1 MDDFSICFSDPMTI
15 DMDLFSMWTNGH
27 TRQEASKR
35 FASLVPTSVT
45 DIPFNLLQLEVAEQ
59 YTLFN
64 YLERFLQSPPLL
76 NSPITSSISP
86 EQKES
91 LLEHYYAFNKDVMRE
106 ILGKKMSAKLRKDME
121 DVSEKTGVALHS
133 CRRQFDNVKNILKTL
148 EDVEDSLLNVL
159 KNQFHFSEALVEKY
173 YPLVFVFL
181 ERFEIT
187 KKKLNYLNFDDLMI
201 CADHILGRWTS
212 GGEGTP
218 QYKNADPDEIDRNFV
233 QDLRDL
239 RNTITEREFQDIHKG
254 YMATRLEKKVT
265 TLHFKKSVDSN
276 FRSISRN
283 LFQLGGSLTH
293 SKDLRDFFIDCVE
306 KLIEL
311 MKQLDW
317 SRKEMELFLT
327 MLLESWSDFNT
338 NTTEYNYRQFVKQY
352 DAIFSRYMEVMHK
365 CLMQMYK

>member
-15 DMDLFSMWTNGH
+15 DMDLFSLWTNGY

-35 FASLVPTSVT
+35 FASLVPSSVA

-59 YTLFN
+59 YNLFN
-64 YLERFLQSPPLL
+64 YLERFFQSPPLL
-76 NSPITSSISP
+76 NSPIMSSISP

-106 ILGKKMSAKLRKDME
+106 ILGRKMSAKLRKDME
-121 DVSEKTGVALHS
+121 DVSEKTGIALHS

-218 QYKNADPDEIDRNFV
+218 QYKKVFCFY
-233 QDLRDL
+233 
-239 RNTITEREFQDIHKG
+239 IT
-254 YMATRLEKKVT
+254 
-265 TLHFKKSVDSN
+265 
-276 FRSISRN
+276 FR
-283 LFQLGGSLTH
+283 
-293 SKDLRDFFIDCVE
+293 
-306 KLIEL
+306 
-311 MKQLDW
+311 
-317 SRKEMELFLT
+317 
-327 MLLESWSDFNT
+327 
-338 NTTEYNYRQFVKQY
+338 
-352 DAIFSRYMEVMHK
+352 
-365 CLMQMYK
+365 